1 MSPLG
6 NQEGVAAPI
15 SDSRRVSPSPNAIQ
29 AALQVMSLGLRQQ
42 EQKNDDR
49 HGCNDALMRPQVMD
63 STDVS

>member
-1 MSPLG
+1 MAGTTPPG
-6 NQEGVAAPI
+6 EG
-15 SDSRRVSPSPNAIQ
+15 SRRQREMLPLLISVTTKPPNF
-29 AALQVMSLGLRQQ
+29 RKNEPEPK